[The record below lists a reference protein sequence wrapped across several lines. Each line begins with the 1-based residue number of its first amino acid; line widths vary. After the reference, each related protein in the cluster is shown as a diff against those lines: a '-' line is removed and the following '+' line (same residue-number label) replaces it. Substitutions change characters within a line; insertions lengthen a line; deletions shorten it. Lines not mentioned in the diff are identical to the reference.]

1 MRATGTERAAIG
13 AVRDFGGGQGPTR
26 ERLNKPR
33 ADEAELL
40 AAAYDAH
47 DAHAVALDRPTKGT
61 EVFEPERADTG
72 KSPASHIGARKTAT
86 GS

>member
-1 MRATGTERAAIG
+1 M
-13 AVRDFGGGQGPTR
+13 RDFGGGQRPAG
-26 ERLNKPR
+26 ERLNEPR
-33 ADEAELL
+33 ADEVELL

-72 KSPASHIGARKTAT
+72 KGPASHIEARKTAT